1 MASNTSHRTPW
12 PFPTAES
19 HPAPAPQAPDTPC
32 GLEVQAVEEDTLDH
46 AVEETFPASDPVS
59 VVSTKSVSTSEKAK
73 DKDEGEEQKREKGVR
88 H

>member
-1 MASNTSHRTPW
+1 MASNTSPRTPW

-19 HPAPAPQAPDTPC
+19 HPAPAPQDPDTPC

-59 VVSTKSVSTSEKAK
+59 VVSTKSVPTSEDGK
-73 DKDEGEEQKREKGVR
+73 DKSEGEEHKKEKGVR

>member
-1 MASNTSHRTPW
+1 MASNTESRTPW

-19 HPAPAPQAPDTPC
+19 HPASTPAPQAPGTPSD
-32 GLEVQAVEEDTLDH
+32 LEVQHVEEDTLDH

-59 VVSTKSVSTSEKAK
+59 VVSTKSVPASGDAK
-73 DKDEGEEQKREKGVR
+73 DKEGKDAEGPR